1 MTAVHE
7 YYNDY
12 VIKYNKMLDRL
23 FYKTFMFKNE
33 FRKWSGRQIFRKG
46 RVGKIISI
54 LFTFQYLSK
63 ISIKFYICLS

>member
-46 RVGKIISI
+46 RVLII
-54 LFTFQYLSK
+54 K
-63 ISIKFYICLS
+63 N